1 MTAEILSVGTELLLG
16 DIVDTNAQFLSRELS
31 MLGIDVYYKTSVGDN
46 PARLMQ
52 ALDLALSRAD
62 IVITTGGLGPT
73 MDDIT
78 RECVAQCFG
87 LAMVRDE
94 CAASRIVSRYEKTG
108 TSMPPHALKQAYV
121 PCGATVFENECGTA
135 PGCAVERDGK
145 VIIVLPGPPH
155 EMRTMFTQR
164 VRPYLRASGA
174 GTIYSRVLRIFGI
187 GEPALE
193 EKIRDMLVSQTNPT
207 IGIYV
212 GFAEAR
218 IRISAKAADEA
229 HAKQLIEPVAQELY
243 DRLGQRIYA
252 EGDTTLEEET
262 ARLLMQKG
270 RTLALAESCTG
281 GMIASSLV
289 AFAGISQCLME
300 SHVTYSNAA
309 KMRVLGVQEETL
321 ARFGAVSHQTACEM
335 AQGLRARS
343 GTDYALSVTGIA
355 GPDGGTPDKPVGLV
369 YIGFCDKKGVT
380 SRQYIFDGER
390 ARVRRLSTLHA
401 LDTLRRALIEA
412 EDLT

>member
-16 DIVDTNAQFLSRELS
+16 DIVDTNAQFLSSELS
-31 MLGIDVYYKTSVGDN
+31 MLGIDVYFKTSVGDN
-46 PARLMQ
+46 PVRLMQ
-52 ALDLALSRAD
+52 ALTLALSRAD

-87 LAMVRDE
+87 LAMTRDA
-94 CAASRIVSRYEKTG
+94 CAASRIVARYEKTG
-108 TSMPPHALKQAYV
+108 ASMPPHALKQADV

-135 PGCAVERDGK
+135 PGCAVEKDGK
-145 VIIVLPGPPH
+145 TIIVLPGPPH
-155 EMRTMFTQR
+155 EMRAMFTGS
-164 VRPYLRASGA
+164 VRPYLRARGA
-174 GTIYSRVLRIFGI
+174 GTIYSRVLRIFGL
-187 GEPALE
+187 GEPVLE
-193 EKIRDMLVSQTNPT
+193 EKIRDMLLAQTNPT

-218 IRISAKAADEA
+218 IRISAKATDETQ
-229 HAKQLIEPVAQELY
+229 AKALIEPVASQLY
-243 DRLGQRIYA
+243 ARLGRHIYG
-252 EGDTTLEEET
+252 EGDTSLEEAT
-262 ARLLMQKG
+262 AQLLMQSG

-300 SHVTYSNAA
+300 GHVTYSNAA
-309 KMRVLGVQEETL
+309 KMRVLGVQAQTL
-321 ARFGAVSHQTACEM
+321 ARYGAVSSQTAEEM
-335 AQGLRARS
+335 AQGLRARA

-355 GPDGGTPDKPVGLV
+355 GPDGGTSDKPVGLV
-369 YIGFCDKKGVT
+369 YIGFCDACGVT
-380 SRQYIFDGER
+380 SRRYVFDGER

-401 LDTLRRALIEA
+401 LETLRRALIQA
-412 EDLT
+412 ED

>member
-108 TSMPPHALKQAYV
+108 TSMPPHALKQADV

-155 EMRTMFTQR
+155 EMRAMFTQS

-355 GPDGGTPDKPVGLV
+355 GPDGGTPGKPVGLV